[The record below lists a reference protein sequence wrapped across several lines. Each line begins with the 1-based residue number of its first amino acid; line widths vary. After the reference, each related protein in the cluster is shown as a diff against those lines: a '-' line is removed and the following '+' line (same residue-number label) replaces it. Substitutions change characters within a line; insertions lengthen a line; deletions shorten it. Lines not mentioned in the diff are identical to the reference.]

1 MNMFRIYPRIAHW
14 LARLALASALVY
26 PASGARLV
34 EETFPVLKTRTGT
47 YTNVTVTTKA
57 EKYIFILHKNGMT
70 SLKIAEL
77 PIEVQRQL
85 GYAEADPMSGQ
96 TNSVATVAAREP
108 ANKDPNSKSQKANW
122 QLNGLGLNLASE
134 ALLTTVAFALI
145 FHFFFSYCC
154 NLICMKANG
163 PKSFLVWVP
172 VLQIIPLLQAAG
184 MSGLW
189 LLIWPIGY
197 FVWAVNI
204 VKAREKNIGVAILL
218 MLPFTCTLAFLY
230 LAFSSAAAS
239 DAPPKKFQATALQ
252 TA

>member
-1 MNMFRIYPRIAHW
+1 
-14 LARLALASALVY
+14 
-26 PASGARLV
+26 
-34 EETFPVLKTRTGT
+34 
-47 YTNVTVTTKA
+47 
-57 EKYIFILHKNGMT
+57 
-70 SLKIAEL
+70 
-77 PIEVQRQL
+77 
-85 GYAEADPMSGQ
+85 
-96 TNSVATVAAREP
+96 
-108 ANKDPNSKSQKANW
+108 
-122 QLNGLGLNLASE
+122 
-134 ALLTTVAFALI
+134 
-145 FHFFFSYCC
+145 
-154 NLICMKANG
+154 MKANG